1 MAESTLPFSLLPSQH
16 VLLERLKYLIE
27 YGDHAILLHGR
38 PGVGKSVVSRALLDK
53 AEGFNQGLIQC
64 QPQPDPAQLRVD
76 ILQQLFTNPLFD
88 PHEPLVDS
96 FERILADSQQRL
108 FVVIDDAHYLPQV
121 ILAELLA
128 ILLGQEQRHWRMTL
142 VLVSQPV
149 LVEHLLAE
157 LPSECQQHL
166 LPVTIEPLSLAEQ
179 KQLYHQLTGDRPLAR
194 FISQMSIDAQLQQS
208 DGSAAAVVALAE
220 GLSTGKAI
228 PVSALRHRNWI
239 MAIATVILMLM
250 LWVWVSPT
258 RPAEIEPEHGGRSAS
273 VKLVEVAP
281 GLQENHASAAE
292 AVEGKDVP
300 GNAEAASEVAE
311 SAQLGLAGEWQAINQ
326 PAAPLPQRK
335 RKQAEAADPL
345 LESARAGLQELEQEL
360 SRPKPKVESQPKP
373 KPAPTATAKPVL
385 PLPQQPLMERPAS
398 GYTLQLAVYSYPQL
412 AQRYLR
418 RLPSTD
424 GLAVYKKRRD
434 PQPWFV
440 VVYGGYVDKAAAQ
453 AAVATL
459 PQSIQDSK
467 PYVKP
472 VRDVQR
478 ELLEQLDL
486 AAFLSE

>member
-108 FVVIDDAHYLPQV
+108 FVVIDDAHHLPQV

-142 VLVSQPV
+142 VLVSQPA

-208 DGSAAAVVALAE
+208 DGSAGAVVALAE

-239 MAIATVILMLM
+239 MAIATVIVLLM

-258 RPAEIEPEHGGRSAS
+258 PPAEVEVHQGGRSAS

-281 GLQENHASAAE
+281 GLRTNLSTETAE
-292 AVEGKDVP
+292 QGRPAGP
-300 GNAEAASEVAE
+300 APAEAANEVAE
-311 SAQLGLAGEWQAINQ
+311 SQQLGLAGDWQAINQ

-335 RKQAEAADPL
+335 QKQIAAADPL
-345 LESARAGLQELEQEL
+345 LESARVGLQELEQEL
-360 SRPKPKVESQPKP
+360 SRPKPKAEPKP
-373 KPAPTATAKPVL
+373 KPVVKPKAKPVL
-385 PLPQQPLMERPAS
+385 PLPQQPLMDRPAS
-398 GYTLQLAVYSYPQL
+398 GYTLQLAVYSYAQL

-472 VRDVQR
+472 VRDVQQ